1 MWADELEE
9 QQEGQGPRKRSPLKN
24 PTEYGKML
32 QDAFSLVEEAG
43 SLARLKQNLTVF
55 VPTNAAVEEF
65 HQNLMAFNTLDN
77 EVSQ

>member
-1 MWADELEE
+1 MGCKQVSMKSLEDTVRE
-9 QQEGQGPRKRSPLKN
+9 QGGQQFL
-24 PTEYGKML
+24 
-32 QDAFSLVEEAG
+32 SLVEEAG